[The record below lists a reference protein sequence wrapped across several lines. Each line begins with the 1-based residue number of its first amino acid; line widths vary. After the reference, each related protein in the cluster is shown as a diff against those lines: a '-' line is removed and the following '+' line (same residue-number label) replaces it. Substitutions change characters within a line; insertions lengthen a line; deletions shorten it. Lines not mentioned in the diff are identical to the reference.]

1 MHKRRVP
8 VQENH
13 ERWLVS
19 YADFITLLF
28 AFFVVMFAS
37 TQADRQKVRAV
48 SESVREAL
56 EHGQFGAAISTMLGR
71 GKHEAKKAPVSKL
84 PTPERENPDMPPA
97 ATRKTR
103 PPDLAD
109 YLDILAKGLDSEL
122 KNGKLQL
129 KLEARGLVISMREA
143 TFFGSGNDTISPAC
157 MPILTRIAEV
167 VRQLPNPVRLEG
179 HTDSRPIHNSRFR
192 SNWELSTA
200 RSIAMLEILRDRF
213 DIQQSRMA
221 VAGYAENAPA
231 DTNDSEEGRG
241 HNRRVDLVLLSP
253 GALSS
258 EPATPA
264 ISVTTPAVT
273 VTDK

>member
-1 MHKRRVP
+1 
-8 VQENH
+8 
-13 ERWLVS
+13 
-19 YADFITLLF
+19 
-28 AFFVVMFAS
+28 
-37 TQADRQKVRAV
+37 
-48 SESVREAL
+48 
-56 EHGQFGAAISTMLGR
+56 
-71 GKHEAKKAPVSKL
+71 
-84 PTPERENPDMPPA
+84 
-97 ATRKTR
+97 
-103 PPDLAD
+103 
-109 YLDILAKGLDSEL
+109 LAKGLDSEL

-167 VRQLPNPVRLEG
+167 VRQMPNPVRLEG

-192 SNWELSTA
+192 NNWELSAA
-200 RSIAMLEILRDRF
+200 RSIAMLEILHDRF
-213 DIQQSRMA
+213 DVPQSRMA

-264 ISVTTPAVT
+264 VSVITPAMT